1 MSVRSLYT
9 GAIAAPLLLALA
21 CEHGRAPSSSST
33 PAPVPVPSPSAT
45 PVFGVGCPYGKG
57 SLETTCSRGVGTVL
71 LPQVEAA
78 VDLVAQQPT
87 GILDLSD
94 QDPPGS
100 DQYRIIDPKRFIEAV
115 VNNLRAQGL
124 CAEADYDYPFDRVNV
139 KSSNDFSE
147 QFNFGM
153 SSGHVR
159 RGGPAFRASC
169 SPASFPVDPDP
180 NWPPSGIG
188 CAKPYP
194 PPIDHFNSKI
204 WQPGRDFVTF
214 DSTPIVGPD
223 AEYCRLA
230 GYTDGRVYCPVR
242 NEGYPDR
249 VACEAWRVGKA
260 TDTGRDGPTW
270 TLDGELCKGIA
281 VNGCEN
287 HPDNQYKLFAAKNGL
302 YKMCGQNGACGELKL
317 GR

>member
-1 MSVRSLYT
+1 MTFPSLRRGASVSL
-9 GAIAAPLLLALA
+9 ALLALA
-21 CEHGRAPSSSST
+21 CGHGGSPSSSST
-33 PAPVPVPSPSAT
+33 PAPAPAPTSAGPVAVS
-45 PVFGVGCPYGKG
+45 CPFGKG

-71 LPQVEAA
+71 LPQVEEAIEQ
-78 VDLVAQQPT
+78 VAQQTT
-87 GILDLSD
+87 GILDVKD

-100 DQYRIIDPKRFIEAV
+100 GQYRIVAPKPFIDAV
-115 VNNLRAQGL
+115 VGNLQAAGL
-124 CAEADYDYPFDRVNV
+124 CAQADYDYPFDRVNV
-139 KSSNDFSE
+139 KNSNDFSE

-159 RGGPAFRASC
+159 RGIAAFRASC
-169 SPASFPVDPDP
+169 SPAAFPVDPDP
-180 NWPPSGIG
+180 GWPPSGSG

-204 WQPGRDFVTF
+204 WQPGREFVTF

-223 AEYCRLA
+223 GEYCRLA
-230 GYTDGRVYCPVR
+230 GFTDGRVYCPVR

-260 TDTGRDGPTW
+260 KDTGRDGPTW
-270 TLDGELCKGIA
+270 TLAGELCKGIA

-287 HPDNQYKLFAAKNGL
+287 HPDNQYKLFAAKNGV
-302 YKMCGQNGACGELKL
+302 YRMCGQNGACGELDL